1 MAVEAPNVRDEV
13 RAYIESELGARKI
26 RHVERVAIEHVAGQR
41 IEIWDVHVTERD
53 RWWVLTNPMN
63 LYSQK
68 DLKSRDVALTF
79 HIGLALRVMARTQP
93 PIEPAAQEIFKSVW
107 RRWQQAADALVSAEE
122 AEQFQAVGTHLR
134 ECLVS
139 LSHEIADD
147 LYEDLHGEMVGD
159 RPKASDFVA
168 WAELLVHAVT
178 PGQTNHRLRRYLLAL
193 VDPTWSYVQHL
204 IHSKNSVRI
213 DGQIALEAASHLISM
228 LTAAVIRSI
237 AQTSRCKRCES
248 YAMAS
253 GQCRTCGW
261 RDPEYVPSVPESGPA
276 DKIAVD
282 LAQPHTLTS
291 DARIMKTVDEFLEP
305 RRPSPSRITSKREP
319 KRSS

>member
-1 MAVEAPNVRDEV
+1 MATQAPNIRDEV
-13 RAYIESELGARKI
+13 RAYIESELGALKI
-26 RHVERVAIEHVAGQR
+26 RHLERVATEHVAGQR

-93 PIEPAAQEIFKSVW
+93 PIDPAAQEIFKSVW

-122 AEQFQAVGTHLR
+122 AEQVQAVGTHLR

-139 LSHEIADD
+139 LSHEIEND

-178 PGQTNHRLRRYLLAL
+178 PGQTNHRLRRYLVAL
-193 VDPTWSYVQHL
+193 VEPTWSYVQHL
-204 IHSKNSVRI
+204 IHSKNSTRI
-213 DGQIALEAASHLISM
+213 DGQIALEATSHLISM
-228 LTAAVIRSI
+228 LTVAVIRSV
-237 AQTSRCKRCES
+237 ARTSRCKRCES

-261 RDPEYVPSVPESGPA
+261 RDPEYVPLVPVPRSA
-276 DKIAVD
+276 DEIALD

-291 DARIMKTVDEFLEP
+291 DARIMKTIDEFLEP
-305 RRPSPSRITSKREP
+305 HRPSTSRGRTKKVP
-319 KRSS
+319 KPRP